1 MMIVTRK
8 LGESIVIGDTAVTVA
23 ILAENSVELTL
34 ARTDGMPVATVT
46 VGQARPTDLV
56 RGVQA
61 VVLSIDRDKVRL
73 GLESPVDGRSGQ
85 PDEWY
90 RD

>member
-23 ILAENSVELTL
+23 LLAQNSVELSL

-46 VGQARPTDLV
+46 VGQRLTDLV

-61 VVLSIDRDKVRL
+61 VVLAVDRDKVRL
-73 GLESPVDGRSGQ
+73 GLESPVDGRSAA
-85 PDEWY
+85 DEWY

>member
-1 MMIVTRK
+1 MLIVTRK
-8 LGESIVIGDTAVTVA
+8 LGESIVIGDMAVTVA
-23 ILAENSVELTL
+23 VLAENSVELSL

-46 VGQARPTDLV
+46 VGQARLTDLV

-61 VVLSIDRDKVRL
+61 VVLAVDRDKVRL
-73 GLESPVDGRSGQ
+73 GLESPVDAQSGA
-85 PDEWY
+85 DEWY

>member
-1 MMIVTRK
+1 MLIVTRK
-8 LGESIVIGDTAVTVA
+8 LGESIVIGDVAVTVA
-23 ILAENSVELTL
+23 VLANNSVELSL

-46 VGQARPTDLV
+46 VGVARLTDLV

-61 VVLSIDRDKVRL
+61 VVLAVDRDKVRL
-73 GLESPVDGRSGQ
+73 GLESAAGVGA
-85 PDEWY
+85 DEGY

>member
-1 MMIVTRK
+1 MLVVTRK

-23 ILAENSVELTL
+23 LLAANSVELSLT
-34 ARTDGMPVATVT
+34 RMDGVPVASVT
-46 VGQARPTDLV
+46 VGAKRPTDLV

-61 VVLSIDRDKVRL
+61 VVLAVDREQVRL
-73 GLESPVDGRSGQ
+73 GLESPVGAGAHV
-85 PDEWY
+85 DEGY

>member
-1 MMIVTRK
+1 MLIVTRK
-8 LGESIVIGDTAVTVA
+8 LGESIVIGDVAVTVA
-23 ILAENSVELTL
+23 VLAANSVELSL

-46 VGQARPTDLV
+46 VGESRFTDLV

-61 VVLSIDRDKVRL
+61 VVLAVDRDKVRL
-73 GLESPVDGRSGQ
+73 GLQSPTGDRAD
-85 PDEWY
+85 PDEGY

>member
-23 ILAENSVELTL
+23 LLAENSVELAL

-46 VGQARPTDLV
+46 VGQARLTDLV

-61 VVLSIDRDKVRL
+61 VVLSVDRDKVRL
-73 GLESPVDGRSGQ
+73 GLESPVGGQSGA
-85 PDEWY
+85 DEWY

>member
-1 MMIVTRK
+1 MLFVTRK

-23 ILAENSVELTL
+23 VLAANSVELSL

-46 VGQARPTDLV
+46 VGAKRLTDLV

-61 VVLSIDRDKVRL
+61 VVLAVDREKVRL
-73 GLESPVDGRSGQ
+73 GLESPAGGRMDS
-85 PDEWY
+85 DEGY

>member
-1 MMIVTRK
+1 MLTVTRK

-23 ILAENSVELTL
+23 RVAVQSVELSL
-34 ARTDGMPVATVT
+34 ARTDGMPVATVA
-46 VGQARPTDLV
+46 VGAKRFTHLV

-61 VVLSIDRDKVRL
+61 VVLAVDGDTVRL
-73 GLESPVDGRSGQ
+73 GLETPPGGRADA
-85 PDEWY
+85 DEGY